1 MFLYVVKL
9 NICLSAKKK
18 NETRKDHDHR
28 PSFRDFWQGYQ
39 GPRNDEEEDDYHA
52 YEERMPRGQR
62 RGREDEDWDNY
73 DRGVKLP
80 RPREKSE
87 DRYHRYPEEED
98 YQKSSSSR
106 DHGRDRQDIRVVRDE
121 EGNSKVQ
128 LDYDTWKKI
137 REFVV
142 LADKYVEEYF
152 RFRLLRA
159 KNAKTYRNRKN
170 KDMDV
175 GQASGRGNGWNKG
188 PGVN

>member
-1 MFLYVVKL
+1 VD
-9 NICLSAKKK
+9 A
-18 NETRKDHDHR
+18 
-28 PSFRDFWQGYQ
+28 
-39 GPRNDEEEDDYHA
+39 EDDNDDFD
-52 YEERMPRGQR
+52 YEERLPRGQR
-62 RGREDEDWDNY
+62 RAREEGDMDSY
-73 DRGVKLP
+73 DRGSKLS
-80 RPREKSE
+80 RPREDSE
-87 DRYHRYPEEED
+87 EGYHRYPSDEP
-98 YQKSSSSR
+98 YQRSSSSR

-128 LDYDTWKKI
+128 LDYDTWRKI

-159 KNAKTYRNRKN
+159 KTAKTYRNRKN

>member
-1 MFLYVVKL
+1 
-9 NICLSAKKK
+9 
-18 NETRKDHDHR
+18 
-28 PSFRDFWQGYQ
+28 
-39 GPRNDEEEDDYHA
+39 
-52 YEERMPRGQR
+52 
-62 RGREDEDWDNY
+62 
-73 DRGVKLP
+73 
-80 RPREKSE
+80 
-87 DRYHRYPEEED
+87 
-98 YQKSSSSR
+98 
-106 DHGRDRQDIRVVRDE
+106 
-121 EGNSKVQ
+121 VQ
-128 LDYDTWKKI
+128 LDYDTWRKI